1 MEKST
6 KTKIKIGALALAVL
20 LLICVVIAGMVIL
33 PQLREKGKAYKQTTE
48 FKNRSQSMQMI
59 AHRGLS
65 GLALENTV
73 AAFKEAGK
81 RTYYGIETDV
91 RVTKDGEFIIV
102 HDDNLSRVTG
112 QDITVS
118 ESNFEDL
125 RALKFGD
132 VYRNIEEK
140 IHALPTVEE
149 YYEVCKEY
157 EKQAILELKGEF
169 TAEQVQKLVKKI
181 QALGYFDNTTFISFS
196 KNNLIFLRG
205 LYPNADAQYLV
216 QNCTE
221 EDEKFMIEN
230 KIDAN
235 LCWVSVTQGRVK
247 RLHNAGLKVNCWTV
261 DGAACATLMQD
272 YGVDQIT
279 TNILE

>member
-1 MEKST
+1 MEKTT
-6 KTKIKIGALALAVL
+6 KTKLKIGALALAVL
-20 LLICVVIAGMVIL
+20 LLICAVIAGMVIL
-33 PQLREKGKAYKQTTE
+33 PQFREEGKPYKQTTE

-73 AAFKEAGK
+73 SAFKEAGK

-102 HDDNLSRVTG
+102 HDDNLSRITG
-112 QDITVS
+112 QDINVS

-132 VYRNIEEK
+132 AYRNIEEK
-140 IHALPTVEE
+140 IYTLPTLEE
-149 YYEVCKEY
+149 YYEVCKAY
-157 EKQAILELKGEF
+157 GKQAILELKGDF
-169 TAEQVQKLVKKI
+169 TAEQVQKLVGKI

-196 KNNLIFLRG
+196 KNHLTFLRG

-230 KIDAN
+230 KIDAS
-235 LCWVSVTQGRVK
+235 LCWVSITRDRVQ
-247 RLHNAGLKVNCWTV
+247 RLHNAGLKVGCWTV